1 LYWLKYVDLLP
12 NEHKVQFHT
21 SPDLKTWWYLSD
33 FGPAGDTNGI
43 WECPEKAIGNKF
55 RPDDPLE
62 PV

>member
-1 LYWLKYVDLLP
+1 LP